1 MPGDISVDESYDD
14 YPRIE
19 EAFQRRLDETLGPRG
34 PESLWDLFARLEPA
48 AGAVVVDVGCGEGED
63 AIELARRFDVRV
75 IGVDPVRRHMD
86 LGRERANVA
95 GVSGQVSFALGAAEQ
110 IPLDDGAADLV
121 WSKEALMYADLDA
134 AFAEFRR
141 VLHPGGR
148 GFVYQVFTGQHMTD
162 AEAPEFW
169 RSFGAAAN
177 SVRPDDMERAI
188 EAAHLLVTERIGFG
202 SEWGESAQERS
213 GAPGRRLL
221 HAARLLR
228 APARYIDEFGE
239 TAYRIMLADCLWH
252 IYRMIGKLH
261 GALFIFQVPTA

>member
-1 MPGDISVDESYDD
+1 MPGDISIDDMYDD

-19 EAFQRRLDETLGPRG
+19 EAFQRRLDETLEPRG
-34 PESLWDLFARLEPA
+34 PESLWDLFETLEPA
-48 AGAVVVDVGCGEGED
+48 AGTVVVDVGCGEGDD
-63 AIELARRFDVRV
+63 AIELARRFDVTV
-75 IGVDPVRRHMD
+75 IGVDPVQRHVH
-86 LGRERANVA
+86 LGRERANDA
-95 GVSGQVSFALGAAEQ
+95 GVSGQISFALGAAEQ
-110 IPLDDGAADLV
+110 VPLDDGAADLI

-141 VLHPGGR
+141 VLRPGGR
-148 GFVYQVFTGQHMTD
+148 GFVYQVFTGPHMTD

-169 RSFGAAAN
+169 RSLAAAN

-188 EAAHLLVTERIGFG
+188 KAAHLSVTERIDLG

-213 GAPGRRLL
+213 GEPGRRLL

-228 APARYIDEFGE
+228 APARYIDELGE
-239 TAYRIMLADCLWH
+239 AAYRIMLGDCLWH

-261 GALFIFQVPTA
+261 GAVFILRAPAA